1 LPTTITLS
9 SPDASLLYFDL
20 LSMNQMATRK
30 PENTAQTET
39 MNPEINVAAEFEI
52 DPELLDEQFNS
63 PRVPRL
69 TYGIVINDN
78 PAGLFIP
85 EKNLKSAGW
94 IGTPELVEL
103 QLAKAKEKGVFLT
116 SARFIVLGRI
126 EPYIRY
132 KNEDGLKEHGG
143 DVSLAL
149 SAIGWYDENKHL
161 LDKKL
166 MDAVS
171 EHLIMFLNEQ
181 NEFLHQRPI
190 RIAFKNVALWCIK
203 EALDECYSSAELAFS
218 KFTGLRASGKNDRWR
233 SLVVFQCTFKG
244 IKEGEGGNKS
254 YCCKVEKYDQPTL
267 ENLQTWFLGSK
278 AKKAAVWEL
287 FDMNAAGFALNGIS
301 EPTKSA
307 LPFDDEVDAPQLPPA
322 KVNLLLA
329 KRHEV
334 QPKA

>member
-1 LPTTITLS
+1 
-9 SPDASLLYFDL
+9 
-20 LSMNQMATRK
+20 MATKK

-39 MNPEINVAAEFEI
+39 INPETPENTASETPEINVAAEFEI

-85 EKNLKSAGW
+85 EKNLSKAGW

-103 QLAKAKEKGVFLT
+103 DLAGGKEKGVFLP

-132 KNEDGLKEHGG
+132 KNEDSLTEHGG

-149 SAIGWYDENKHL
+149 SAIGWYEENKHL
-161 LDKKL
+161 LDKKI

-171 EHLIMFLNEQ
+171 EHLMMFLNDR

-190 RIAFKNVALWCIK
+190 RIRFKNVALWSLK
-203 EALDECYSSAELAFS
+203 ETLDECYSSAELAFS

-233 SLVVFQCTFKG
+233 SLVVFRCDFKG

-254 YCCKVEKYDQPTL
+254 YCCKVEKYDQPSI

-278 AKKAAVWEL
+278 DKKTAVWEL
-287 FDMNAAGFALNGIS
+287 FDMNAAGFALSGID

-307 LPFDDEVDAPQLPPA
+307 LPPGIDDEVSQLPPA
-322 KVNLLLA
+322 KVNLL
-329 KRHEV
+329 K
-334 QPKA
+334 PKA

>member
-1 LPTTITLS
+1 
-9 SPDASLLYFDL
+9 
-20 LSMNQMATRK
+20 MATRK
-30 PENTAQTET
+30 SENTAQTET
-39 MNPEINVAAEFEI
+39 MNSETPENTAQTENIAPETPEINVASEFEI
-52 DPELLDEQFNS
+52 DPELLDEEFNS

-85 EKNLKSAGW
+85 EKNLSKCGW
-94 IGTPELVEL
+94 IGTPKLVEL
-103 QLAKAKEKGVFLT
+103 DLAGGKEKGVFLT

-132 KNEDGLKEHGG
+132 KNEESLKEHGG
-143 DVSLAL
+143 DLSLAL

-161 LDKKL
+161 LDKKI

-171 EHLIMFLNEQ
+171 EHLIMFLSDR

-190 RIAFKNVALWCIK
+190 RIRFKNVALWTLK
-203 EALDECYSSAELAFS
+203 ETLDECYSSAELAFS

-254 YCCKVEKYDQPTL
+254 YCCKIETYLQPTI

-278 AKKAAVWEL
+278 DKKAAVWEL
-287 FDMNAAGFALNGIS
+287 FDMNAAGFALSGIS

-307 LPFDDEVDAPQLPPA
+307 LPPGEDDEVSQLPPA
-322 KVNLLLA
+322 KVNLL
-329 KRHEV
+329 K
-334 QPKA
+334 PKA

>member
-1 LPTTITLS
+1 
-9 SPDASLLYFDL
+9 
-20 LSMNQMATRK
+20 MATRK
-30 PENTAQTET
+30 SENTAQTET
-39 MNPEINVAAEFEI
+39 MNPETPENTAQTENFEPEINVASEFEI
-52 DPELLDEQFNS
+52 DPELLDEEFNS

-85 EKNLKSAGW
+85 EKNLSKAGW

-103 QLAKAKEKGVFLT
+103 DLAGGKEKGVFLT

-132 KNEDGLKEHGG
+132 KNEGSLKEHGG
-143 DVSLAL
+143 DLSLAL

-161 LDKKL
+161 LDKKI

-171 EHLIMFLNEQ
+171 EHLMMFLNDR

-190 RIAFKNVALWCIK
+190 RIRFKNVALWSLK

-244 IKEGEGGNKS
+244 IKEGEGSNKS
-254 YCCKVEKYDQPTL
+254 YCCKIETYQQPTI
-267 ENLQTWFLGSK
+267 ENLQTLFLGSK
-278 AKKAAVWEL
+278 DKKATVWEL
-287 FDMNAAGFALNGIS
+287 FDMNAAGFASRSID

-307 LPFDDEVDAPQLPPA
+307 LPPDIDGEVSQLPPA
-322 KVNLLLA
+322 KVNLL
-329 KRHEV
+329 K
-334 QPKA
+334 PKA